1 MTQHPLPS
9 SRAVAARS
17 WWADMIQGS
26 VFLLAALGLAFFLA
40 DGGLNTFATIDYV
53 YAAGRALGI
62 VAAVFML
69 AQVLLISRA
78 PFVEKGMGHDRAVQ
92 LHTRTGKAAVLLM
105 AAHAGVISVM
115 SAYYADVSV
124 LTQTA
129 EFFTGQWFLAL
140 AQVALGVFAVI
151 FVTSLVMVRS
161 RWRYENWHAVHL
173 LTYVGIAL
181 AIPHQFLEGSTFRDG
196 GAAWWFWLALYG
208 FAWGSLIVFRVI
220 VPLARFVR
228 HDLRVADVRTL
239 EDGSTSV
246 TLRGVGLDRVGAE
259 PGQFLLWRFLDRQR
273 WRDPHPFSLS
283 SAPTPDT
290 WRITVK
296 PSGDGTTSLAGLA
309 PGTRVLF
316 EGPFGVFSAVSRTRP
331 GVVLIASG
339 IGITPVRAM
348 LEQLDAAQGP
358 VDVIVRARSRAEAPL
373 LAEVEGLASARGA
386 TLHLVLGRR
395 GDGWAS
401 ADQPATLVELVPDV
415 AERDVYVCGPGAWA
429 VAVENEARA
438 AGVGRASIHRETFA
452 WSVQKP

>member
-1 MTQHPLPS
+1 MTPPQVAS
-9 SRAVAARS
+9 ARMVAART
-17 WWADMIQGS
+17 WWADMVQGS
-26 VFLLAALGLAFFLA
+26 VYLVAAVGLAFFLA

-78 PFVEKGMGHDRAVQ
+78 PFIERGMGHDRAVT
-92 LHTRTGKAAVLLM
+92 LHTRTGKAAVVLM
-105 AAHAGVISVM
+105 AIHAGIISVM

-129 EFFTGQWFLAL
+129 EFFTGQWFMAL
-140 AQVALGVFAVI
+140 AQLALGVFVVI

-196 GAAWWFWLALYG
+196 GASWWFWLALYAI
-208 FAWGSLIVFRVI
+208 AWGSLLVFRVI
-220 VPLARFVR
+220 VPLARFAR
-228 HDLRVADVRTL
+228 HDLRVADVSTL

-246 TLRGVGLDRVGAE
+246 TLRGVGLDAVGAKS
-259 PGQFLLWRFLDRQR
+259 GQFLLWRFLDRHR

-283 SAPTPDT
+283 SAPTADT

-296 PSGDGTTSLAGLA
+296 PSGDGTAALASVA

-316 EGPFGVFSAVSRTRP
+316 EGPFGIFSAASRTKA
-331 GVVLIASG
+331 GVVLAASG
-339 IGITPVRAM
+339 IGITPVRSM
-348 LEQLDAAQGP
+348 LENLDATHGP
-358 VDVIVRARSRAEAPL
+358 VDVIVRARSRSEAPL
-373 LAEVEGLASARGA
+373 LAEVEELAAAKGA

-395 GDGWAS
+395 GAGWAS
-401 ADQPATLVELVPDV
+401 VDQPATLVGLVPDV
-415 AERDVYVCGPGAWA
+415 AQRDVYVCGPGPWA
-429 VAVENEARA
+429 LAVENEARA
-438 AGVGRASIHRETFA
+438 AGVGRDSIHRETFA
-452 WSVQKP
+452 WSGERR